1 MNVAI
6 TRAKKAVKV
15 VSSIMPEDIQ
25 VDDSSPRGLRLL
37 RDYLDY
43 ARAKGER
50 VALTPDDVKAAKSR
64 QRLEESVQQALE
76 ARGYTVARRV
86 GASAYRV
93 DLAIMDPKVK
103 NKYVLGILCD
113 GEPYAQA
120 KNARDRER
128 LRSDVLGNLSWKLVR
143 LWSEEWVRDRDHVMQ
158 KLEADMKAFGLDP
171 EALKR
176 K

>member
-1 MNVAI
+1 MN
-6 TRAKKAVKV
+6 
-15 VSSIMPEDIQ
+15 
-25 VDDSSPRGLRLL
+25 
-37 RDYLDY
+37 
-43 ARAKGER
+43 
-50 VALTPDDVKAAKSR
+50 
-64 QRLEESVQQALE
+64 
-76 ARGYTVARRV
+76 ARRV

-120 KNARDRER
+120 RNARDRER
-128 LRSDVLGNLSWKLVR
+128 LRSDVLSNLNWRLVR